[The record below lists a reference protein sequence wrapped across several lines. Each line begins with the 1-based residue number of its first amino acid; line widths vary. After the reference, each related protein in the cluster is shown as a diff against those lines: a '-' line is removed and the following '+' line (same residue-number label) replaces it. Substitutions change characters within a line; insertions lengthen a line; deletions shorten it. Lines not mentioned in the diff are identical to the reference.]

1 MIIYSLNGKLRF
13 VPQYVVQRLHY
24 LENCTAKRTRNAQI
38 IVRNIARSNAQ
49 TMHETTHQT
58 MCKPIPK
65 PKRKPIPVFARDSA
79 LDLHRNDLL
88 K

>member
-1 MIIYSLNGKLRF
+1 MTIYSLNGKLRF
-13 VPQYVVQRLHY
+13 VPQFVVQRLHY
-24 LENCTAKRTRNAQI
+24 LENCTAKRTRNARI

-58 MCKPIPK
+58 MYQTIVQ

-79 LDLHRNDLL
+79 LDLHRNDML
-88 K
+88 

>member
-1 MIIYSLNGKLRF
+1 MMIYSLNGKLRF
-13 VPQYVVQRLHY
+13 VPQYVIQRLRY
-24 LENCTAKRTRNAQI
+24 PENCTAKRTKNERFF
-38 IVRNIARSNAQ
+38 VRKNARSNVQ

-79 LDLHRNDLL
+79 LNLHRNDLH